1 MTRTQLLFLLL
12 IAFVLLLNFVTRAL
26 RRRVVRA
33 APRSSESKVS
43 EIPRGAQRPPPATT
57 PRRSSEAPRAP
68 RTAPLPVA
76 VRPARPQPRARAPLG
91 GLRAVRRGVVLMTI
105 LGPCRALEPPGPP
118 A

>member
-12 IAFVLLLNFVTRAL
+12 MAFVLLLNFVTRAL

-33 APRSSESKVS
+33 APRSSESEVS
-43 EIPRGAQRPPPATT
+43 EIPRRAQRPPPATT
-57 PRRSSEAPRAP
+57 PRRSPEAP

-76 VRPARPQPRARAPLG
+76 VRPATPQPRARAPLG

-105 LGPCRALEPPGPP
+105 LGPCRAVEPPGPP
-118 A
+118 T